1 MILGHFYKMDT
12 RLIQSRMNNRLLHL
26 GIERG
31 RDALPEKD
39 LYPWMMYLRFRLKK
53 FVKHIPV
60 AGPMLRRFYLR
71 LRYGIRLN
79 DGE

>member
-1 MILGHFYKMDT
+1 
-12 RLIQSRMNNRLLHL
+12 
-26 GIERG
+26 
-31 RDALPEKD
+31 
-39 LYPWMMYLRFRLKK
+39 MMYLRFRLKK